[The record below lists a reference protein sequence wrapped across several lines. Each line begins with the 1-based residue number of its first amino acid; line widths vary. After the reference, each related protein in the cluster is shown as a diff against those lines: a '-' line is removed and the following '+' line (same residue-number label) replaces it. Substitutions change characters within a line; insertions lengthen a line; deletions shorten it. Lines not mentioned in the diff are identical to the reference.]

1 MTARVVV
8 AEAGAPTRA
17 GLCLAVERGGL
28 EVCAQV
34 SNASAL
40 VAAATRGGADL
51 VVLAID
57 LPGGALHAVEQVCR
71 ALPAARIIV
80 LTAAEDEE
88 EMLAAVLAGASGYL
102 CKDVSV
108 ERLPQILRSV
118 LAGEAAV
125 PRRLSGHLL
134 AEVRA
139 RHHRRRALDGA
150 LSAPLTDREWDM
162 VHQLEEGRGTA
173 EIARRLRISEV
184 TVRRHISSLTAKLGV
199 RGRRSAVALIRERS
213 ASRRPQS
220 WLRE

>member
-57 LPGGALHAVEQVCR
+57 LPGDALHAVERVCR

-88 EMLAAVLAGASGYL
+88 EMLAAVLAGASGYIAA
-102 CKDVSV
+102 DVSAK
-108 ERLPQILRSV
+108 RLPQIMRSV
-118 LAGEAAV
+118 LAGEAAI
-125 PRRLSGHLL
+125 PRRLSDRLL
-134 AEVRA
+134 AEVCA
-139 RHHRRRALDGA
+139 RHHHRHALHGDVRT
-150 LSAPLTDREWDM
+150 PLTDREWDI
-162 VHQLEEGRGTA
+162 VQQLREDRGTA
-173 EIARRLRISEV
+173 EIARRLHISEV
-184 TVRRHISSLTAKLGV
+184 TVRRHISSLVTKLGV
-199 RGRRSAVALIRERS
+199 GDRRSAVALIR
-213 ASRRPQS
+213 RRTCDEPPPS
-220 WLRE
+220 